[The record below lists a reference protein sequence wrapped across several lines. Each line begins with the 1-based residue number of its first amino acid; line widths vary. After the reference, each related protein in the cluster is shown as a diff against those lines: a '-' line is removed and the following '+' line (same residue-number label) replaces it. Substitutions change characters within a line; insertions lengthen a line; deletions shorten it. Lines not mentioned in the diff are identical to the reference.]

1 MSKFWTRVMF
11 DMDGAGIYAVTVERH
26 RDDEILRYTT
36 REVGPFHALTNKL
49 VRELADE
56 VDVQGVL
63 F

>member
-1 MSKFWTRVMF
+1 MSRFWTRVMF

-26 RDDEILRYTT
+26 NEDVLIRYTT

-56 VDVQGVL
+56 VDTQGTL